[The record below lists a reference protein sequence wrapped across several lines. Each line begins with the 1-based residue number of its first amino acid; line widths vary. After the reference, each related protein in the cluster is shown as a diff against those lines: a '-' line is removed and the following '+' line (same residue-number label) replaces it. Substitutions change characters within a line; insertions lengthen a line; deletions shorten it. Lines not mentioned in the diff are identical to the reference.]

1 MSVTADN
8 SKTINRKPSEA
19 WMFLDTVISL
29 LPDCLQR
36 KNTNIFIQENTSKME
51 VPFPLLLRFVFWVLV
66 KSVLNIP
73 WKDWCWSW
81 NSNTLATWWELTH
94 WKRPW
99 CWERLKSGGEGHDKG
114 WHGWMASLTLWT
126 WVSASAR
133 SWWWRGR
140 LAMLQSMVLQ
150 RVRHDWVTELN
161 PDLELAI
168 SPGAFIPRIGNG
180 M

>member
-29 LPDCLQR
+29 LPDCPQR

-66 KSVLNIP
+66 KSVLNIH

-99 CWERLKSGGEGHDKG
+99 YWKRLKAGEGDDRG
-114 WHGWMASLTLWT
+114 WDGWMASPIQWT
-126 WVSASAR
+126 WVEYTPGVGDGH
-133 SWWWRGR
+133 RG
-140 LAMLQSMVLQ
+140 LVSFSPWG
-150 RVRHDWVTELN
+150 HKESNTTEWLN
-161 PDLELAI
+161 WTDTMEY
-168 SPGAFIPRIGNG
+168 
-180 M
+180 